1 MSVTSLQ
8 QGISS
13 PHADQARF
21 ASEEFSKVSTDL
33 FRSGMALM
41 SGACTIITSN
51 HQGNRAGLTATAVC
65 SVSAEPP
72 RLLVCINRNV
82 WAYQVISASL
92 HLGVNVLD
100 AQQESLAKRFA
111 GMQAGVIGSDRF
123 LEGDWFDSA
132 NGVPMLRDALSSFE
146 CRVIDEIISGTHS
159 VFMCEVLNISTSTKD
174 ASALVYFNRRFVP
187 IN

>member
-1 MSVTSLQ
+1 MSITPLQ
-8 QGISS
+8 QRI
-13 PHADQARF
+13 PPTNADKAIF
-21 ASEEFSKVSTDL
+21 ASDKFSKVSKDL

-41 SGACTIITSN
+41 SGACTIITSK

-92 HLGVNVLD
+92 HLGVNVLN
-100 AQQESLAKRFA
+100 AQQENLARRFA
-111 GMQAGVIGSDRF
+111 GMQEGVIGSDRF
-123 LEGDWFDSA
+123 LEGNWFDSP
-132 NGVPMLRDALSSFE
+132 NGVPILRDALSGFE
-146 CRVIDEIISGTHS
+146 CRVIDEAISGTHS
-159 VFMCEVLNISTSTKD
+159 VFMCEVIDISKSEKD
-174 ASALVYFNRRFVP
+174 ASALVYFNRRFVA